1 LVPSAFAAGPK
12 VKDTS
17 VQLLAINDFHGNLQP
32 PTGSSGRISVS
43 PTGTVNA
50 GGVEYLATWIK
61 QLRTQ
66 NTNTIT
72 VGAGDLIG
80 ASPLISGLF
89 HDEPTIEAMNSLGLD
104 VTGVGN
110 HEFDEGLQELLRMQ
124 NGGCHPVDGCQDG
137 DPFGGALFRY
147 LAANVFYAGTNTT
160 ILPPYKIVK
169 VDNAKIAFLGLTLE
183 GTPQIVTPAGV
194 AGLEFRPEIQ
204 TINNLVEQLR
214 NEQGVRAFV
223 VLIHQGGQQNAP
235 FANGFMDIN
244 RCDNFTGDIKPI
256 VEGLDPQVDLVISAH
271 THQPYICK
279 FNGITTTSASSF
291 GRLITDINLVIDH
304 QTKDVSSIEAHN
316 VIVTRDVAKD
326 PAETAIVNKY
336 DSLSAPLANRVV
348 GSQTANMSRF
358 SPSTTDNQES
368 ELGDVIAD
376 AQLASTSGADFG
388 NAVVAFMNPGGIRAD
403 LTCSVACSTASP
415 APVTYNQLFN
425 VQPFNNVMTVKT
437 MTGDMIRRL
446 LEQQFTVISPS
457 IRLLQVSNGFT
468 YTYDATQPAG
478 SRVFNIKISGTPIDP
493 LASYRVA
500 MNNFLASGGDG
511 FTVFNEGTDPLGGE
525 IDLDAL
531 VNYFLKNSP
540 ISPGTRDRVTR
551 IG

>member
-1 LVPSAFAAGPK
+1 VPSAFAAGPK